1 MIGFGSPDSS
11 TTSPTTGPNQQQQLS
26 DNLAEEQHRDQLI
39 ASVESRDLM
48 SYGMIPEFVG
58 RFPMIVSLSSLDRD
72 SLVDILTEPQDA
84 LVGQYQKLFEMDRVN
99 LEFSREALLAIADQA
114 AETKTGARGLR
125 AIMVR
130 TVMLVEIFVMFVQ
143 LSFGVLLLCRKS
155 TLHFNNAHMLTH
167 TYIQEQLLLNSMY
180 EVPGSN
186 IKTVHVDSDTVQGK
200 TPPHYNY
207 HSNTDD
213 SNNEQKREA
222 GDQKEEGEIPLE
234 HSAVEAE
241 L

>member
-1 MIGFGSPDSS
+1 
-11 TTSPTTGPNQQQQLS
+11 
-26 DNLAEEQHRDQLI
+26 
-39 ASVESRDLM
+39 
-48 SYGMIPEFVG
+48 
-58 RFPMIVSLSSLDRD
+58 
-72 SLVDILTEPQDA
+72 
-84 LVGQYQKLFEMDRVN
+84 
-99 LEFSREALLAIADQA
+99 
-114 AETKTGARGLR
+114 
-125 AIMVR
+125 
-130 TVMLVEIFVMFVQ
+130 
-143 LSFGVLLLCRKS
+143 
-155 TLHFNNAHMLTH
+155 MLTH

-213 SNNEQKREA
+213 SKNEQKREA

>member
-26 DNLAEEQHRDQLI
+26 DNLAEEQHKDQLI

-143 LSFGVLLLCRKS
+143 LSFGSCFYV
-155 TLHFNNAHMLTH
+155 
-167 TYIQEQLLLNSMY
+167 
-180 EVPGSN
+180 
-186 IKTVHVDSDTVQGK
+186 GK
-200 TPPHYNY
+200 YT
-207 HSNTDD
+207 SF
-213 SNNEQKREA
+213 Q
-222 GDQKEEGEIPLE
+222 
-234 HSAVEAE
+234 
-241 L
+241 